1 MFGYVTI
8 APDALPKE
16 RSDRYR
22 SFYCGLCRTLR
33 LRHGGLSRIT
43 LSYDLTFLYILL
55 NSLYEPQETL
65 GLEHCVLHPVA
76 GRNYVYSEAADYCA
90 DMNVALSYHKCMD
103 NWQDDHS
110 VISRSEAA
118 LLNKAYQRV
127 REEDP
132 EKCAVIEECLHQ
144 ISILEKAGDDS
155 LDGVANLTARMLGE
169 IYRYKKKDYWAD
181 TLSQM
186 GQGLGRFIYLMD
198 AYEDLPAD
206 LRKGRYNPL
215 AAHHQREDYETF
227 VFQSLTLLIAECTEA
242 FETLPVVQD
251 ADLLR
256 NILYGGC
263 WMRYRALQKRRD
275 KNKPAVVKEGTA

>member
-1 MFGYVTI
+1 MFGYITI

-33 LRHGGLSRIT
+33 QRHGSLSRIT

-55 NSLYEPQETL
+55 NSLYEPQETM
-65 GLEHCVLHPVA
+65 GLEHCFLHPVA
-76 GRNYVYSEAADYCA
+76 GRNYVYSEPAVYCA

-103 NWQDDHS
+103 NWQDDRS
-110 VISRSEAA
+110 IISRSEAV
-118 LLNKAYQRV
+118 LLQKAYDRV
-127 REEDP
+127 FEKHP
-132 EKCAVIEECLHQ
+132 EKCRQIETCLKELNA
-144 ISILEKAGDDS
+144 LEKAGDNS
-155 LDGVANLTARMLGE
+155 LDGAANLTAQMLGVV
-169 IYRYKKKDYWAD
+169 YRYKESDYWAD
-181 TLSQM
+181 TLAQM

-198 AYEDLPAD
+198 AYEDLPGD

-215 AAHHQREDYETF
+215 EAYHQREDYESF
-227 VFQSLTLLIAECTEA
+227 VHQCLTMLIAECTEA
-242 FETLPVVQD
+242 FEMLPVVQD

-263 WMRYRALQKRRD
+263 WMRYHALQKRRD
-275 KNKPAVVKEGTA
+275 KDKPAVVKEGTA

>member
-8 APDALPKE
+8 APEALPKE

-22 SFYCGLCRTLR
+22 AFYCGLCRTLR
-33 LRHGGLSRIT
+33 QRHGGLSRIT

-65 GLEHCVLHPVA
+65 GLEHCFLHPVA
-76 GRNYVYSEAADYCA
+76 GRNYVSSEAAEYCA
-90 DMNVALSYHKCMD
+90 DMNIALSYHKCMD
-103 NWQDDHS
+103 NWQDDS
-110 VISRSEAA
+110 SLISRAEAS
-118 LLNKAYQRV
+118 LLEKAYQRV
-127 REEDP
+127 SALYP
-132 EKCAVIEECLHQ
+132 EKCRQIEECLRQ
-144 ISILEKAGDDS
+144 ISELEKAGDTS
-155 LDGVANLTARMLGE
+155 LDGAANLTARMLGAV
-169 IYRYKKKDYWAD
+169 YRYKEKDYWAD

-206 LRKGRYNPL
+206 LRKKRYNPL
-215 AAHHQREDYETF
+215 AEHHQREDYETF
-227 VFQSLTLLIAECTEA
+227 VFQSLNMLIAECTEA

-263 WMRYRALQKRRD
+263 WMRYNALQKRRD

>member
-1 MFGYVTI
+1 MFGYITI

-16 RSDRYR
+16 RCDRYR

-33 LRHGGLSRIT
+33 QRHGSLSRIT

-55 NSLYEPQETL
+55 NSLYEPQETM
-65 GLEHCVLHPVA
+65 GLEHCFLHPVS
-76 GRNYVYSEAADYCA
+76 GRNYVCSEPAEYCA

-103 NWQDDHS
+103 NWQDDRS
-110 VISRSEAA
+110 IISRSEAA
-118 LLNKAYQRV
+118 LLQKAYDRV
-127 REEDP
+127 FLNYP
-132 EKCAVIEECLHQ
+132 EKCRQIETCLKELNA
-144 ISILEKAGDDS
+144 LEKAGDDS
-155 LDGVANLTARMLGE
+155 LDGAANLTAQMLGAV
-169 IYRYKKKDYWAD
+169 YRYKESDYWAD
-181 TLSQM
+181 TLAQM

-198 AYEDLPAD
+198 AYEDLPGD

-215 AAHHQREDYETF
+215 AAYHQREDYESF
-227 VFQSLTLLIAECTEA
+227 AHQCLTMLIAECTEA
-242 FETLPVVQD
+242 FEMLPVVQD

-263 WMRYRALQKRRD
+263 WMRYHALQKRRD

>member
-16 RSDRYR
+16 RYDRYR
-22 SFYCGLCRTLR
+22 AFYCGLCRTLR
-33 LRHGGLSRIT
+33 QRHGGLSRIT

-65 GLEHCVLHPVA
+65 GLEHCAVHPVA
-76 GRNYVYSEAADYCA
+76 GSQFIISEAAAYCA
-90 DMNVALSYHKCMD
+90 DMNIALSYHKCMD
-103 NWQDDHS
+103 NWQDD
-110 VISRSEAA
+110 RSLLGRGEAA
-118 LLNKAYQRV
+118 LLAKSYERV
-127 REEDP
+127 KTLYP
-132 EKCAVIEECLHQ
+132 EKCRTIEECLAE
-144 ISILEKAGDDS
+144 ISQLEKAGDES
-155 LDGVANLTARMLGE
+155 LDGAANLTAQMLGA
-169 IYRYKKKDYWAD
+169 IYRYKEHDYWAA
-181 TLSQM
+181 TLAQM

-198 AYEDLPAD
+198 AYDDLPGD
-206 LRKGRYNPL
+206 LRKKRYNPL

-227 VFQSLTLLIAECTEA
+227 ARECLTMLIAECTEA

-256 NILYGGC
+256 NILYNGC
-263 WMRYRALQKRRD
+263 WLRYHALQKRRD

>member
-1 MFGYVTI
+1 MFGYITI

-33 LRHGGLSRIT
+33 QRHGSLSRIT

-55 NSLYEPQETL
+55 NSLYEPQETM
-65 GLEHCVLHPVA
+65 GLEHCCLHPVA
-76 GRNYVYSEAADYCA
+76 GRNYVYSEPAEYCA

-103 NWQDDHS
+103 NWKDDRS
-110 VISRSEAA
+110 IISRSEAA
-118 LLNKAYQRV
+118 LLQKAYDRV
-127 REEDP
+127 FMKYP
-132 EKCAVIEECLHQ
+132 EKCRQIETCLKELNA
-144 ISILEKAGDDS
+144 LEKTGDNS
-155 LDGVANLTARMLGE
+155 LDGAANLTAQMLG
-169 IYRYKKKDYWAD
+169 IVYRYKESDYWAD
-181 TLSQM
+181 TLAQM

-198 AYEDLPAD
+198 AYEDLPGD

-215 AAHHQREDYETF
+215 AAYHQREDYESF
-227 VFQSLTLLIAECTEA
+227 VHQCLTMLIAECTEA
-242 FETLPVVQD
+242 FEMLPVVQD

-256 NILYGGC
+256 NILSGGC
-263 WMRYRALQKRRD
+263 WMRYHALQKRRD

>member
-1 MFGYVTI
+1 MFGYITI

-22 SFYCGLCRTLR
+22 SFYCGLCHTLR
-33 LRHGGLSRIT
+33 QRHGSLSRIT

-55 NSLYEPQETL
+55 NSLYEPQETM
-65 GLEHCVLHPVA
+65 GLEHCFLHPVA
-76 GRNYVYSEAADYCA
+76 GRNYVYSEPAEYCA

-103 NWQDDHS
+103 NWKDDRS
-110 VISRSEAA
+110 IISRSEAA
-118 LLNKAYQRV
+118 LLQKAYDRV
-127 REEDP
+127 FMKYP
-132 EKCAVIEECLHQ
+132 EKCRQIETCLKELNA
-144 ISILEKAGDDS
+144 LEKTGDNS
-155 LDGVANLTARMLGE
+155 LDGAANLTAQMLG
-169 IYRYKKKDYWAD
+169 IVYRYKESDYWAD
-181 TLSQM
+181 TLAQM

-198 AYEDLPAD
+198 AYEDLPGD

-215 AAHHQREDYETF
+215 AAYHQREDYESF
-227 VFQSLTLLIAECTEA
+227 VHQCLTMLIAECTEA
-242 FETLPVVQD
+242 FEMLPVVQD

-263 WMRYRALQKRRD
+263 WMRYHALQKRRD

>member
-1 MFGYVTI
+1 MFGYITI

-33 LRHGGLSRIT
+33 QRHGSLSRIT

-55 NSLYEPQETL
+55 NSLKE
-65 GLEHCVLHPVA
+65 
-76 GRNYVYSEAADYCA
+76 
-90 DMNVALSYHKCMD
+90 
-103 NWQDDHS
+103 
-110 VISRSEAA
+110 
-118 LLNKAYQRV
+118 LNA
-127 REEDP
+127 
-132 EKCAVIEECLHQ
+132 
-144 ISILEKAGDDS
+144 LEKAGDNS
-155 LDGVANLTARMLGE
+155 LDGAANLTAQMLGVV
-169 IYRYKKKDYWAD
+169 YRYKESDYWAD
-181 TLSQM
+181 TLAQM

-198 AYEDLPAD
+198 AYEDLPGD

-215 AAHHQREDYETF
+215 AAYHQREDYESF
-227 VFQSLTLLIAECTEA
+227 VHQCLTMLIAECTEA
-242 FETLPVVQD
+242 FEMLPVVQD

-263 WMRYRALQKRRD
+263 WMRYHALQKRRD

>member
-1 MFGYVTI
+1 MFGYITI

-33 LRHGGLSRIT
+33 QRHGSLSRIT

-55 NSLYEPQETL
+55 NSLYEPQETM
-65 GLEHCVLHPVA
+65 GLEHCFLHPVA
-76 GRNYVYSEAADYCA
+76 GRNYVYSEPAEYCA

-103 NWQDDHS
+103 NWKDDRS
-110 VISRSEAA
+110 IISRSEAA
-118 LLNKAYQRV
+118 LLQKAYDRV
-127 REEDP
+127 FMKYP
-132 EKCAVIEECLHQ
+132 EKCRQIETCLKELNA
-144 ISILEKAGDDS
+144 LEKTGDNS
-155 LDGVANLTARMLGE
+155 LDGAANLTAQMLG
-169 IYRYKKKDYWAD
+169 IVYRYKESDYWAD
-181 TLSQM
+181 TLAQM

-198 AYEDLPAD
+198 AYEDLPGD

-215 AAHHQREDYETF
+215 AAYHQREDYESF
-227 VFQSLTLLIAECTEA
+227 VHQCLTMLIAECTEA
-242 FETLPVVQD
+242 FEMLPVVQD

-263 WMRYRALQKRRD
+263 WMRYHALQKRRD

>member
-1 MFGYVTI
+1 MFGYITI

-33 LRHGGLSRIT
+33 QRHGSLSRIT

-55 NSLYEPQETL
+55 NSLYEPQETM
-65 GLEHCVLHPVA
+65 GLEHCFLHPVA
-76 GRNYVYSEAADYCA
+76 GRNYVYSEPAEYCA

-103 NWQDDHS
+103 NWQDDRS
-110 VISRSEAA
+110 IISRSEAA
-118 LLNKAYQRV
+118 LLQKAYDRV
-127 REEDP
+127 FMKYP
-132 EKCAVIEECLHQ
+132 EKCRQIETCLKELNA
-144 ISILEKAGDDS
+144 LEKAGDNS
-155 LDGVANLTARMLGE
+155 LDGAANLTAQMLGVV
-169 IYRYKKKDYWAD
+169 YRYKESDYWAD
-181 TLSQM
+181 TLAQM

-198 AYEDLPAD
+198 AYEDLPGD

-215 AAHHQREDYETF
+215 AVYHQREDYESF
-227 VFQSLTLLIAECTEA
+227 VHQCLTMLIAECTEA
-242 FETLPVVQD
+242 FEMLPVVQD

-263 WMRYRALQKRRD
+263 WMRYHALQKRRD